1 MPGLIDI
8 LGKPIKP
15 GNIVLLNRYWRDSYP
30 LYVFS
35 YKADAAYVFN
45 NGYTTANILDSDP
58 CRFILFNE
66 NMVEE
71 YIQNIGKR
79 LKGWNNYATNHHIKF
94 LKEHLNRC
102 RDKL

>member
-1 MPGLIDI
+1 MSDLIDI

-15 GNIVLLNRYWRDSYP
+15 GNFVLLNRYWGDHYP
-30 LYVFS
+30 IYV
-35 YKADAAYVFN
+35 YKHKALSAYVFT
-45 NGYTTANILDSDP
+45 NGYYNANILDNSAH
-58 CRFILFNE
+58 RFLLLNE
-66 NMVEE
+66 QMVEE

-79 LKGWNNYATNHHIKF
+79 LKGWHNYATNHHIKF